1 VRVRNVRGLVTWL
14 MTADKADW
22 DAMRVGAAVD
32 SGQYRNVSLGVPVP
46 IYLVYLT
53 AWAEADGVVN
63 FRDDVYDRDGSVNT
77 SALKN

>member
-1 VRVRNVRGLVTWL
+1 
-14 MTADKADW
+14 MTADKPDW
-22 DAMRVGAAVD
+22 DATRVDAAVA
-32 SGQYRNVSLGVPVP
+32 SGHYRNVSLGTPVP